1 MWTSAQKS
9 ALEQQFAKNIR
20 LEKVPGKLECINAQR
35 ECSVLSILPW
45 KKIKFAVYNIIK
57 PRKCRFNM

>member
-20 LEKVPGKLECINAQR
+20 LEKVPGKLECINSQR
-35 ECSVLSILPW
+35 ECSVLSILPGE
-45 KKIKFAVYNIIK
+45 KKNLLFTTSSSQEKTE
-57 PRKCRFNM
+57 